1 MAEAP
6 APAPADSNTTLG
18 VNNAGWMYA
27 LGQLGSALN
36 ARSAAKAYAA
46 AVDRN
51 VGRTQAYTA
60 AEAERQKALTDEN
73 IKTFGNSLGQF
84 QGDVN
89 AEMGNRAADLRAAY
103 AKQTAGQ
110 PQALASA
117 PQARGITADAQARMN
132 AAAMQRIGTLAS
144 AIANLRSFGD
154 VMRDKGRVLGDNAG
168 LIDQNRNFM
177 RGSAQVL
184 GSELQS
190 AQLPV
195 QAGNYYLGDALRG
208 LGQLGMQYFLTDQEK
223 LKAANQGLV
232 TSTPANA
239 GTN

>member
-1 MAEAP
+1 
-6 APAPADSNTTLG
+6 
-18 VNNAGWMYA
+18 
-27 LGQLGSALN
+27 
-36 ARSAAKAYAA
+36 
-46 AVDRN
+46 
-51 VGRTQAYTA
+51 
-60 AEAERQKALTDEN
+60 
-73 IKTFGNSLGQF
+73 
-84 QGDVN
+84 
-89 AEMGNRAADLRAAY
+89 
-103 AKQTAGQ
+103 
-110 PQALASA
+110 
-117 PQARGITADAQARMN
+117 MN